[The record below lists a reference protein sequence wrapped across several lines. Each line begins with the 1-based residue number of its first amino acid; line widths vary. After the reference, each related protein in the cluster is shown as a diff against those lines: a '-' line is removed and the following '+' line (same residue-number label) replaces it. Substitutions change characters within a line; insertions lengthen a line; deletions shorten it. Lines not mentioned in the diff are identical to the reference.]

1 MATVTLHSTAR
12 SRPHRHVQ
20 AGYTDVR
27 VSSSLFEDSFLL
39 NREVGK
45 SNSDG
50 APQLAPPGTE
60 NLKKSKETAMY
71 RLTTAITLFGL
82 GLGAQLTYA
91 TPPQDV
97 HFVAVRFSDL
107 DLTRSEGAA
116 VLYQRLQ
123 AAAKTVCA
131 SLDARDLASQ
141 MRFRD
146 CVQTGIGSAVAK
158 IDRPVLTAYYK
169 AHTNGRDA
177 TIQIAKNQ
185 N

>member
-1 MATVTLHSTAR
+1 M
-12 SRPHRHVQ
+12 
-20 AGYTDVR
+20 
-27 VSSSLFEDSFLL
+27 
-39 NREVGK
+39 N
-45 SNSDG
+45 
-50 APQLAPPGTE
+50 
-60 NLKKSKETAMY
+60 
-71 RLTTAITLFGL
+71 RLTTAITIFGL

-91 TPPQDV
+91 TPSQDV
-97 HFVAVRFSDL
+97 HFVEVRFSDL

-123 AAAKTVCA
+123 AAAKTACA
-131 SLDARDLASQ
+131 TLDARDLASQ

>member
-1 MATVTLHSTAR
+1 LPNRIQIEQRTLDRAH
-12 SRPHRHVQ
+12 Q
-20 AGYTDVR
+20 
-27 VSSSLFEDSFLL
+27 
-39 NREVGK
+39 
-45 SNSDG
+45 
-50 APQLAPPGTE
+50 
-60 NLKKSKETAMY
+60 NLKKPKETAMY
-71 RLTTAITLFGL
+71 RLTTAITIFGL

-91 TPPQDV
+91 ALPQDV
-97 HFVAVRFSDL
+97 HFVEVRYSDL

-116 VLYQRLQ
+116 ALYQRLQ
-123 AAAKTVCA
+123 AAAKSVCA

>member
-1 MATVTLHSTAR
+1 
-12 SRPHRHVQ
+12 
-20 AGYTDVR
+20 
-27 VSSSLFEDSFLL
+27 
-39 NREVGK
+39 
-45 SNSDG
+45 
-50 APQLAPPGTE
+50 
-60 NLKKSKETAMY
+60 MY

-123 AAAKTVCA
+123 AAAKTVCV
-131 SLDARDLASQ
+131 SLDARDLASR

-146 CVQTGIGSAVAK
+146 CVQTGIGSAIVK
-158 IDRPVLTAYYK
+158 IDWPVLTAYYK
-169 AHTNGRDA
+169 AHTNGRDE